1 MSEEKGEKMTKSTFI
16 VNGKTL
22 EIKTINYN
30 RGNLDIITTNNYLLN
45 IDFNFDITEL
55 KEGSRE
61 NILGKIYKDQNFST
75 DKYSYVIYIGQDVY
89 LTKNK
94 NKYFIP
100 YYIHK
105 IEENKGG
112 RHMFFDRCFCPL
124 LKTGTISY
132 IIKGRMNKKGLY
144 RRRSRWL

>member
-1 MSEEKGEKMTKSTFI
+1 MTKSTFI

-61 NILGKIYKDQNFST
+61 NISGKIYKDQNFST

-94 NKYFIP
+94 NKYFLEINLPKVDILIP
-100 YYIHK
+100 PFDK
-105 IEENKGG
+105 TKNKRLEEDKY
-112 RHMFFDRCFCPL
+112 
-124 LKTGTISY
+124 SSE
-132 IIKGRMNKKGLY
+132 IKQLEVKVYFSN
-144 RRRSRWL
+144 

>member
-61 NILGKIYKDQNFST
+61 NISGKIYKDQNFST

-94 NKYFIP
+94 NKYYLEINLPKVDILIP
-100 YYIHK
+100 PFDK
-105 IEENKGG
+105 SKNKRLEEDKY
-112 RHMFFDRCFCPL
+112 
-124 LKTGTISY
+124 SSE
-132 IIKGRMNKKGLY
+132 IKQLEVKVYFSN
-144 RRRSRWL
+144 

>member
-1 MSEEKGEKMTKSTFI
+1 MIKSTFI

-61 NILGKIYKDQNFST
+61 NISGEIYKDQNFST

-89 LTKNK
+89 LTKNNNIYFLEINLPKVDILIPPFDKAK
-94 NKYFIP
+94 NKRLEEDKYSSEIKQLEVKVYFG
-100 YYIHK
+100 
-105 IEENKGG
+105 N
-112 RHMFFDRCFCPL
+112 
-124 LKTGTISY
+124 
-132 IIKGRMNKKGLY
+132 
-144 RRRSRWL
+144 

>member
-61 NILGKIYKDQNFST
+61 NISGKIYKDQNFST
-75 DKYSYVIYIGQDVY
+75 DKYSYVIHIGQDVY
-89 LTKNK
+89 LTKNNNRYFLEINLPKVDILIPPFDKTK
-94 NKYFIP
+94 NKRLEEDKYSSEIKQLEVKVYFS
-100 YYIHK
+100 
-105 IEENKGG
+105 N
-112 RHMFFDRCFCPL
+112 
-124 LKTGTISY
+124 
-132 IIKGRMNKKGLY
+132 
-144 RRRSRWL
+144 

>member
-1 MSEEKGEKMTKSTFI
+1 MTKSTFV

-61 NILGKIYKDQNFST
+61 NISGKIYKDQNFST

-89 LTKNK
+89 LTKNNNRYFLEINLPKVDILIPPFDKSK
-94 NKYFIP
+94 NKRLEEDKYSSEIKQLEVKVYFS
-100 YYIHK
+100 
-105 IEENKGG
+105 N
-112 RHMFFDRCFCPL
+112 
-124 LKTGTISY
+124 
-132 IIKGRMNKKGLY
+132 
-144 RRRSRWL
+144 

>member
-1 MSEEKGEKMTKSTFI
+1 MTKSTFI

-30 RGNLDIITTNNYLLN
+30 RGNLDIITTNNCLLN

-61 NILGKIYKDQNFST
+61 NISEKIYKDQNFST

-94 NKYFIP
+94 KKYFLEINLPKVDILIP
-100 YYIHK
+100 PFDK
-105 IEENKGG
+105 SKNKRLEEDKY
-112 RHMFFDRCFCPL
+112 
-124 LKTGTISY
+124 SSE
-132 IIKGRMNKKGLY
+132 IKQLEVKVYFSN
-144 RRRSRWL
+144 

>member
-1 MSEEKGEKMTKSTFI
+1 MTKSTFV

-61 NILGKIYKDQNFST
+61 NISGKIYKDQNFST

-89 LTKNK
+89 LTKNNNRYFLEINLPKVDILIPPFDKTK
-94 NKYFIP
+94 NKRLEEDKYSSEIKQLEVKVYFS
-100 YYIHK
+100 
-105 IEENKGG
+105 N
-112 RHMFFDRCFCPL
+112 
-124 LKTGTISY
+124 
-132 IIKGRMNKKGLY
+132 
-144 RRRSRWL
+144 

>member
-61 NILGKIYKDQNFST
+61 NISEKIYKDQNFST

-94 NKYFIP
+94 NKYFLEINLPKVDILIP
-100 YYIHK
+100 PFDK
-105 IEENKGG
+105 SKNKRLEEDKY
-112 RHMFFDRCFCPL
+112 
-124 LKTGTISY
+124 SSE
-132 IIKGRMNKKGLY
+132 IKQLEVKVYFSN
-144 RRRSRWL
+144 

>member
-1 MSEEKGEKMTKSTFI
+1 MTKSTFV

-22 EIKTINYN
+22 GIKTINYN

-89 LTKNK
+89 LTKNNNRYFLEINLPKVDILIPPFDKSK
-94 NKYFIP
+94 NKRLEEDKYSSEIKQLEVKVYFS
-100 YYIHK
+100 
-105 IEENKGG
+105 N
-112 RHMFFDRCFCPL
+112 
-124 LKTGTISY
+124 
-132 IIKGRMNKKGLY
+132 
-144 RRRSRWL
+144 

>member
-1 MSEEKGEKMTKSTFI
+1 MSEEKVEKMTKSTFI

-94 NKYFIP
+94 NKYFLEINLPKVDILIP
-100 YYIHK
+100 PFDK
-105 IEENKGG
+105 SKNKRLEEDKY
-112 RHMFFDRCFCPL
+112 
-124 LKTGTISY
+124 SSE
-132 IIKGRMNKKGLY
+132 IKQLEVKVYFSN
-144 RRRSRWL
+144 